1 MAQQPVLVIGGC
13 GFVGYHIV
21 RHFVQAPEFS
31 PVSVLSRSAIQTANK
46 VDGAVYIAGDLC
58 DEKSILSAIQ
68 QSRPTIIVHAASPS
82 PITGTPKE
90 YQRVAV
96 EGTKT
101 LLVLAFDSAD
111 VRVLIYTS
119 SSTMAK
125 GREHLDLNETVPL
138 ADTDP
143 KAPAYARTKAMA
155 ERAVLN
161 ANKPLASTRRDSNW
175 TGHLC
180 TGALRFPICYGTH
193 DGMTIPGALLALK
206 KDQTGFQ
213 LGDGKNLWDFCS
225 TENVGNAHVLLARHL
240 IAPDLGNS
248 NVAGEAFN
256 IHDGQPRPFWD
267 LPRAVW
273 KLAGHKQ
280 TGKVTQIPV
289 WFASAMAVALEF
301 LFWTFTF
308 GKKRP
313 QNLGSQ
319 QVNYSCYTHTY
330 NISKAQKTLGYI
342 PRQKFDEDLAEAVA
356 WSLKYDGWAKKL
368 SM

>member
-267 LPRAVW
+267 LPRAVETSW
-273 KLAGHKQ
+273 TQTDRKSHSNPGVVCFSHGCGSGVSLLDIHLWQEASTKSWIAAGKLFVLHPYLQ
-280 TGKVTQIPV
+280 H
-289 WFASAMAVALEF
+289 
-301 LFWTFTF
+301 
-308 GKKRP
+308 
-313 QNLGSQ
+313 Q
-319 QVNYSCYTHTY
+319 QSTEDPWLHT
-330 NISKAQKTLGYI
+330 KAEI
-342 PRQKFDEDLAEAVA
+342 R
-356 WSLKYDGWAKKL
+356 
-368 SM
+368 